1 MLEPSEGGVAIYVRD
16 LSRELIAR
24 GHRVDAVVSD
34 RPGFPGE
41 LRELGLGVAEVP
53 FRAELG
59 TVGDDLR
66 AVRSLAGLLSRRRWD
81 LVHTHGNKGGVF
93 GRPVARAFGMPV
105 VHSSHGFDYLTQR
118 QRPRRGTEA
127 RRALTLGIERLL
139 APCTTRILCATAY
152 DRDNALRDG
161 VSNPARLTVIHNGV
175 APPPPVDAEPAL
187 ARLEGE
193 GPLVGFLARLHE
205 GKGPI
210 EFIDSIVL
218 ARQRG
223 ARIRAAVV
231 GNGPLDR
238 QVRARAK
245 AADVAVVPFRG
256 GPFAALA
263 AFDVYVLPSRW
274 EVFGLT
280 IVEAM
285 AVSLPVVATEVGG
298 IPEVVAAG
306 ETGLLVPV
314 GNKSALA
321 DAIGRL
327 AEDPGLRE
335 RMGRAGRA
343 RWKAK
348 FQHSTMVDAIEAVY
362 QSTLKP

>member
-16 LSRELIAR
+16 LSRALIER

-34 RPGFPGE
+34 RPGFADE
-41 LRELGLGVAEVP
+41 LRGLGMGVATVP
-53 FRAELG
+53 FRAEVG
-59 TVGDDLR
+59 TVREDLR
-66 AVRSLAGLLSRRRWD
+66 VLRSLARLLSRRSWD
-81 LVHTHGNKGGVF
+81 VVHTHGNKGGVL
-93 GRPVARAFGMPV
+93 GRPLARAFGIPV

-118 QRPRRGTEA
+118 ARPRRGTEA
-127 RRALTLGIERLL
+127 RRALTLGLERVL
-139 APCTTRILCATAY
+139 APCAARIICATAY

-161 VSNPARLTVIHNGV
+161 ISNPARLTVIPNGV

-187 ARLEGE
+187 AGLAGE

-210 EFIDSIVL
+210 EFIDAIAL

-238 QVRARAK
+238 EVRAHAGRE
-245 AADVAVVPFRG
+245 DVAVMPFRG

-274 EVFGLT
+274 EVFGIT

-285 AVSLPVVATEVGG
+285 AASLPVVATDVGG
-298 IPEVVAAG
+298 IPEVVADG

-314 GNKSALA
+314 GDTPALA
-321 DAIGRL
+321 GAVERL
-327 AEDPGLRE
+327 AQDAGLRE
-335 RMGRAGRA
+335 RMGEAGRA
-343 RWKAK
+343 RWEAR
-348 FQHSTMVDAIEAVY
+348 FRHSAMVDAVEAVY
-362 QSTLKP
+362 ASAARS